1 MENKTIKLN
10 TAKNRKDYKIDY
22 IEKMYEHKK
31 KSVILSALDSDEA
44 KVIFDEIFTNRH
56 EDSTYEFLNIE
67 EVDTTEYKTFL
78 AEFYNTDDD
87 GEINFKDFAVIKAR
101 DKNHAKQILSEFE
114 EDEYTKIDFT
124 EIKEIT
130 RYPFIA
136 RAYLDAY

>member
-1 MENKTIKLN
+1 MNK
-10 TAKNRKDYKIDY
+10 
-22 IEKMYEHKK
+22 
-31 KSVILSALDSDEA
+31 

-78 AEFYNTDDD
+78 AEFDNIDSNGDV
-87 GEINFKDFAVIKAR
+87 NFKDFAVIKAK
-101 DKNHAKQILSEFE
+101 DKNHARQILSEFE
-114 EDEYTKIDFT
+114 EDECTKIDFT

-130 RYPFIA
+130 HYPFIA